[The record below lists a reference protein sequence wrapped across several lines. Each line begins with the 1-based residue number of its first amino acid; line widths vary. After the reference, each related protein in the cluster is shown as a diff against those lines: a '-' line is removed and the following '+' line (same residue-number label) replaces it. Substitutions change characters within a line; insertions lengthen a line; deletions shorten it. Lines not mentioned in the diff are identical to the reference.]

1 MKLAVA
7 GKGGVGKTTL
17 TAWLADYLAR
27 SGQTVWMVDA
37 DTALSLGQASGLS
50 RDQLPEPLAGRRDLI
65 EQRIRAGGT
74 MLNLNPDVGDLPES
88 LFVPVPLGG
97 PALPGCTAGEKRL
110 LVMGGLTAA
119 GGGCACE
126 ANALLKALLA
136 HLVLERREWVLV
148 DLEAGV
154 EHLGRG
160 TVAHADGVIVVSE
173 PSYRGLETAAEVGRM
188 AAGLG
193 LEQQLLVLNRAP
205 AAFLDEHDAAP
216 PSSPGNPD
224 GQNSLHRQNN
234 LHGQDSLHGRQNLHS
249 LPAIPG
255 LPGIPGLPQSHVAL
269 PVVPALVARQLQ
281 TPCVLGLETG
291 APYRNEHAGA
301 GPDSGSGGHAGAP
314 TDVDA
319 ILARILA
326 HFRPQEG

>member
-193 LEQQLLVLNRAP
+193 LERQLLVLNRAP
-205 AAFLDEHDAAP
+205 AAFLDGPEAAP
-216 PSSPGNPD
+216 PSSPDNPH
-224 GQNSLHRQNN
+224 GQNNLHRQNN
-234 LHGQDSLHGRQNLHS
+234 SHGQDSLHGRQNLHS
-249 LPAIPG
+249 LPA
-255 LPGIPGLPQSHVAL
+255 IPGLPQSHVAL

-281 TPCVLGLETG
+281 TPCVLGLTTG

-301 GPDSGSGGHAGAP
+301 GPDAGTGGHAGAP

-326 HFRPQEG
+326 HFRPQAG